1 MKNFLGKKYPHSLR
15 RELTPYFSKFKNYLV
30 CVEFGMSSKFHLSY
44 RKTFE
49 RFIDEPLQFE
59 VMEYLIM

>member
-1 MKNFLGKKYPHSLR
+1 M
-15 RELTPYFSKFKNYLV
+15 T
-30 CVEFGMSSKFHLSY
+30 SKFHLSY
-44 RKTFE
+44 KKAFE